1 MSDKKKPEED
11 GSVLTRE
18 RQTTQTPRMYK
29 VVLHNDDYS
38 PMEFVVSVLEQIF
51 HLNQQDATRV
61 MLEVHNSGVGVA
73 GRYTY
78 EAAETKVQ
86 QVVNTAQVHEHPLQ
100 CSMEPD

>member
-1 MSDKKKPEED
+1 MSDKNKPEED
-11 GSVLTRE
+11 GSVLTKE
-18 RQTTQTPRMYK
+18 RQSTRTPRMYK

-38 PMEFVVSVLEQIF
+38 PMEFVVAVLEQIF
-51 HLNQQDATRV
+51 HLSQEDATRI

-86 QVVNTAQVHEHPLQ
+86 QVLSTAKAHEHPLQ